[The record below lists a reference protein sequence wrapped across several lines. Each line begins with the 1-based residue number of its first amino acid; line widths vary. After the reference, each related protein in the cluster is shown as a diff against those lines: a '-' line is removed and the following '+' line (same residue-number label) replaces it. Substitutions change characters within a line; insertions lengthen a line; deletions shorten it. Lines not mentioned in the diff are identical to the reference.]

1 MQNIGNRR
9 EVFFDD
15 VLIDTEKTTASKKLH
30 ECVRR
35 DLAILHD
42 EPWEGDCSN
51 YHNLLKDE
59 NG

>member
-1 MQNIGNRR
+1 MINIGKRR

-15 VLIDTEKTTASKKLH
+15 AMIDTEKTTASKKLH
-30 ECVRR
+30 ECIRR

-51 YHNLLKDE
+51 YHNLFKD
-59 NG
+59 